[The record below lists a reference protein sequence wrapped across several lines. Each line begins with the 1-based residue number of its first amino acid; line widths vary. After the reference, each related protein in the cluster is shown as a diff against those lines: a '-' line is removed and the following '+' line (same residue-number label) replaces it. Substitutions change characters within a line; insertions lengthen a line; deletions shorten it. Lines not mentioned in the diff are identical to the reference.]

1 MTLKHSSRAKW
12 AKKQHTRE
20 HRDPAVSPIQTYS
33 MCVLYVRRLCRL
45 LCPSTS
51 LHFFW
56 QTQQAL
62 SEHHNKKI
70 QLKQK
75 IVEEEEEETDSDG

>member
-12 AKKQHTRE
+12 ARKQLTRE
-20 HRDPAVSPIQTYS
+20 HRDPAVCCTELEPPHTLCNSQTVS
-33 MCVLYVRRLCRL
+33 LFLCL
-45 LCPSTS
+45 L
-51 LHFFW
+51 

-62 SEHHNKKI
+62 SEHHNRKI

-75 IVEEEEEETDSDG
+75 AAEQEETSSDDDG